1 MQHLKL
7 TNHEL
12 ADLEVPLS
20 KVEYQCI
27 IEAVQKYASQLGY
40 PHAIGDEDKEFFET
54 LFAKIHLI
62 KQLNTDNTQ
71 QFKEPKKSSHP
82 DVYALEH
89 DRALTKKEPTN
100 G

>member
-20 KVEYQCI
+20 KVEYQFI
-27 IEAVQKYASQLGY
+27 HEAIQIYAKQLGF
-40 PHAIGDEDKEFFET
+40 PHSCGDEDKEFIQT
-54 LFAKIHLI
+54 VKSKWHLI

-71 QFKEPKKSSHP
+71 QFK
-82 DVYALEH
+82 DVYALEYN
-89 DRALTKKEPTN
+89 RALNKSGGIKK
-100 G
+100 

>member
-1 MQHLKL
+1 MQSLRL

-12 ADLEVPLS
+12 ADLEVSLS
-20 KVEYQCI
+20 KSEFQFI
-27 IEAVQKYASQLGY
+27 HDAIEIYAKQLGF
-40 PHAIGDEDKEFFET
+40 PHSCGDEDKEFIQTVFS
-54 LFAKIHLI
+54 KWHLI

-71 QFKEPKKSSHP
+71 QFK

-89 DRALTKKEPTN
+89 NRALNKKEATD